1 MLHVTIIS
9 RVTQFETNQFPCII
23 QNRSACMLMMKIY
36 IYLITPFVKKK
47 QRMNRKLYLLKLIQI
62 VKTITDGLIPVL
74 HAYLNLFVENTI
86 LLFKYMD

>member
-1 MLHVTIIS
+1 
-9 RVTQFETNQFPCII
+9 
-23 QNRSACMLMMKIY
+23 MLMMKIY

-74 HAYLNLFVENTI
+74 YSAFSP
-86 LLFKYMD
+86 